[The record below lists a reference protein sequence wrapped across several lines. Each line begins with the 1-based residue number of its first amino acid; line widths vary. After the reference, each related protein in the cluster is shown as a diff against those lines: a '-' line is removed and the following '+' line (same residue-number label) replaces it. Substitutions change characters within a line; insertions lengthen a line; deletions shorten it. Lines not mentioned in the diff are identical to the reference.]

1 MQINLTPD
9 PSVLAI
15 MAIFLLNY
23 FIVRRFFLQPITQV
37 IEERES
43 ETKSAEGIYEDA
55 LARFNAAT
63 TEMET
68 QLHAAKREAGQLRE
82 RFRAE
87 AGAHRAQV
95 VERTQG
101 EAKEI
106 VQAAEGRLSADVREA
121 RTKIE
126 RESEQLARIAAERI
140 LGRPV

>member
-63 TEMET
+63 SEMET

-101 EAKEI
+101 EAREI
-106 VQAAEGRLSADVREA
+106 VQSAEGRLSADVSEA
-121 RTKIE
+121 RAKIE

>member
-15 MAIFLLNY
+15 MAIFILNY
-23 FIVRRFFLQPITQV
+23 LIVRRYFLRPITQV
-37 IEERES
+37 IEERET

-63 TEMET
+63 SEMET
-68 QLHAAKREAGQLRE
+68 QLHAAKREAAQLRD

-95 VERTQG
+95 IERTQG

-106 VQAAEGRLSADVREA
+106 VQSAEGRLDEDVREA

>member
-63 TEMET
+63 SEMET

-106 VQAAEGRLSADVREA
+106 VQSAEGRLSADVREA
-121 RTKIE
+121 RAKIE